1 MGIKKISELEELK
14 NLQTTDILPVVDV
27 ANGTT
32 KKVEISTL
40 LTALV
45 EKMQVHIIVFIE
57 EKILLIYSMMEH
69 YQNKLQQELLT
80 IYSLETIS

>member
-27 ANGTT
+27 ENGTT
-32 KKVEISTL
+32 KKVKISTL

-45 EKMQVHIIVFIE
+45 EK
-57 EKILLIYSMMEH
+57 KCRC
-69 YQNKLQQELLT
+69 T
-80 IYSLETIS
+80 

>member
-45 EKMQVHIIVFIE
+45 EKNAGAHNSI
-57 EKILLIYSMMEH
+57 
-69 YQNKLQQELLT
+69 
-80 IYSLETIS
+80 

>member
-45 EKMQVHIIVFIE
+45 EKNAG
-57 EKILLIYSMMEH
+57 MMEH
-69 YQNKLQQELLT
+69 CQNKLQQELLT